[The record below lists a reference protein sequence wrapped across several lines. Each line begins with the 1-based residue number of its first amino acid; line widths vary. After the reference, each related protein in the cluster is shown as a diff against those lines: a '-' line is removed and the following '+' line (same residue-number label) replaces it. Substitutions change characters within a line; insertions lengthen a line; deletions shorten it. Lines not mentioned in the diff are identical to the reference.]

1 METFVVTGG
10 AGFIGSAFIKYM
22 LKKHRD
28 RRIICFDALTYAAD
42 MSNLSSVMRDPLFS
56 FIKGDITAEDDV
68 ENLFASYRPSVI
80 VNFAAESHVDRSIES
95 PSLFI
100 KTNVDGT
107 GALLNA
113 SLRHG
118 IRRFHQIST
127 DEVYGDLPLDHP
139 EMRFTELSPLRPSSP
154 YSASKAAADLLVLS
168 YHRTYGLDVT
178 VSRCSNNFGPCQNRE
193 KLIPKTVW
201 NAIHDE
207 KIPVYGDGLNVRDW
221 IHTDEHSR
229 AVDQIIERGRSG
241 EVYNIGGNNE
251 INNITLVKEILSVLD
266 KPLSLIEYVPDR
278 KGHDR
283 RYAVDPSKIR
293 DELGFEAEK
302 HSIRD
307 TVLHYANLWKA

>member
-10 AGFIGSAFIKYM
+10 AGFIGSAFIRYM
-22 LKKHRD
+22 LNRYRD
-28 RRIICFDALTYAAD
+28 RKIVCFDALTYAAD
-42 MSNLSSVMRDPLFS
+42 MSNLSSVITDPLFS

-68 ENLFASYRPSVI
+68 ENLFEAYRPSVI

-107 GALLNA
+107 GTLLDA

-154 YSASKAAADLLVLS
+154 YSASKAAADLLALS

-178 VSRCSNNFGPCQNRE
+178 VSRCSNNFGSCQNRE

-201 NAIHDE
+201 NAIHGE
-207 KIPVYGDGLNVRDW
+207 SIPVYGDGLNIRDW
-221 IHTDEHSR
+221 IHTDEHSK
-229 AVDQIIERGRSG
+229 AVDLIIERGRSG

-251 INNITLVKEILSVLD
+251 ISNISLVKEILSVLD